1 MTKQMQKKYLYLKY
15 LISLI
20 TVFVLD
26 STECSMKVQCI
37 VSLQNNKQVV
47 NKNADSSGLPV

>member
-26 STECSMKVQCI
+26 STECSTKAQCI